1 MLSTG
6 IFKENRIFL
15 SILIVLSAHCYS
27 FAQTSSGTEK
37 SDFLDHVRFGGSLGA
52 SFADDGF
59 GIFLAPK
66 AVYDFNRFTSAGIGL
81 AGSYTS
87 VDEFSASSFSGS
99 LIGLLR
105 PVKNIQLSA
114 EFEENYVSKN
124 WELEGANRKD
134 SYWYPALFLGLGY
147 TAGPVTVGVRYDVL
161 YDDTKSIYGSALM
174 PFISVYF

>member
-1 MLSTG
+1 MNIR
-6 IFKENRIFL
+6 IFKKKQIFF
-15 SILIVLSAHCYS
+15 SIIIALCTHSYS
-27 FAQTSSGTEK
+27 IAQSSSGTDG
-37 SDFLDHVRFGGSLGA
+37 SDFFEHVRFGGSLGA
-52 SFADDGF
+52 SFTNDGY

-66 AVYDFNRFTSAGIGL
+66 AIYDFNQFTSAGVGL

-87 VDEFSASSFSGS
+87 VDDFSASSFSGS

-147 TAGPVTVGVRYDVL
+147 TAGPVTAGIRYDIL

>member
-1 MLSTG
+1 MNIR
-6 IFKENRIFL
+6 IFKKKQIFF
-15 SILIVLSAHCYS
+15 SIIIALCTHSYS
-27 FAQTSSGTEK
+27 IAQSSSGTDG
-37 SDFLDHVRFGGSLGA
+37 SDFFEHVRFGGSLGA
-52 SFADDGF
+52 SFTNDGF
-59 GIFLAPK
+59 GIFIAPK
-66 AVYDFNRFTSAGIGL
+66 AIYDFNQFTSAGVGL

-87 VDEFSASSFSGS
+87 VDDFSASSFSGS

-147 TAGPVTVGVRYDVL
+147 TAGPVTAGIRYDIL